1 VSTKELFME
10 AVKEDNAY
18 SSPAYK
24 LRAFF
29 EKSRDRWKTK
39 ALERKRHI
47 RRLENRIVE
56 LETSRRKWKAKAQ
69 AQRAKPLV
77 EDGQRQKG
85 T

>member
-1 VSTKELFME
+1 ME

-29 EKSRDRWKTK
+29 EKSRNRWKTK
-39 ALERKRHI
+39 ALERKRYI
-47 RRLENRIVE
+47 RRLEKRIVE
-56 LETSRRKWKAKAQ
+56 LETSRRNWKAKAQ
-69 AQRAKPLV
+69 AQHAMPFV
-77 EDGQRQKG
+77 EDEQKQKR

>member
-1 VSTKELFME
+1 ME

-24 LRAFF
+24 LRVFF
-29 EKSRDRWKTK
+29 EKSRNRWKTK

-47 RRLENRIVE
+47 RRLEKRIVE
-56 LETSRRKWKAKAQ
+56 LEASRRKWKAKAQ
-69 AQRAKPLV
+69 TQRANPLV
-77 EDGQRQKG
+77 EDEQKQKR

>member
-1 VSTKELFME
+1 MSTKELFME

-29 EKSRDRWKTK
+29 EKSRNRWKTK

-47 RRLENRIVE
+47 RRLEKRIVE
-56 LETSRRKWKAKAQ
+56 LEASRRNWKAKAR
-69 AQRAKPLV
+69 AQHAMPFV
-77 EDGQRQKG
+77 EDEQKQKR

>member
-1 VSTKELFME
+1 ME

-24 LRAFF
+24 LLSFF
-29 EKSRDRWKTK
+29 QKSRDRWKTK

-47 RRLENRIVE
+47 RRLEKRLVE
-56 LETSRRKWKAKAQ
+56 LEASRRNWKAKAQ
-69 AQRAKPLV
+69 TQRASPVVHDEQEK
-77 EDGQRQKG
+77 KG

>member
-1 VSTKELFME
+1 ME
-10 AVKEDNAY
+10 AVKEDSAY

-29 EKSRDRWKTK
+29 EKSRNRWKTK
-39 ALERKRHI
+39 ALERKRYI
-47 RRLENRIVE
+47 RRLEKRIVE

-69 AQRAKPLV
+69 AQPAMPLGD
-77 EDGQRQKG
+77 DGQKQKG

>member
-1 VSTKELFME
+1 MK

-24 LRAFF
+24 LRAFL
-29 EKSRDRWKTK
+29 EKSRDRWKAK

-56 LETSRRKWKAKAQ
+56 LEASRHKWKAKAQ
-69 AQRAKPLV
+69 AQRARPLV
-77 EDGQRQKG
+77 ADGQKQKR

>member
-1 VSTKELFME
+1 VDTKELFME

-29 EKSRDRWKTK
+29 EKSRNGWKAK

-47 RRLENRIVE
+47 RRLEKRIVE
-56 LETSRRKWKAKAQ
+56 LEASRSKWKARAR
-69 AQRAKPLV
+69 AQRASPPV
-77 EDGQRQKG
+77 EDKQKR